1 MAEVVDSYFGTT
13 VPLAVDSLVTNTT
26 RRFAGAGEMVKE
38 VIEARIYIG
47 IHFRAADAD
56 GAALGRRTA
65 RYILDRYFLPVS
77 R

>member
-1 MAEVVDSYFGTT
+1 MGSH
-13 VPLAVDSLVTNTT
+13 ST
-26 RRFAGAGEMVKE
+26 RRLKE

-47 IHFRAADAD
+47 IHFRSADVD